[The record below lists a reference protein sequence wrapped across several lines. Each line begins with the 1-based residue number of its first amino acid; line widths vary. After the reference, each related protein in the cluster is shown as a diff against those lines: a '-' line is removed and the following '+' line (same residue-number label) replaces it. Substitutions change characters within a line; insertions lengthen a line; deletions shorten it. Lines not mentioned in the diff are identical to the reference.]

1 MKFIQTHALKLVQIV
16 HLQIRMSCSSWHL
29 GDILGVL
36 KGKLT
41 KFSTVS
47 TISRLPTC
55 PTWIKPVRTAN
66 FILIFRIGTDG
77 FIIPTGRTTE
87 PEPPV
92 TVVSAAAPAEAAAA
106 CCRWPEAGCRSERDT
121 STGIV
126 TAASLDISRQS
137 GELLMSPQQETQ
149 SMLWSVQNRKKKQ
162 NNQPS
167 ENKKRQKR
175 STPLDKNVF
184 RTSTWAVMSVPVG

>member
-1 MKFIQTHALKLVQIV
+1 MKFIQTHVLKLVQIV
-16 HLQIRMSCSSWHL
+16 HLPIRMLCSSWHL
-29 GDILGVL
+29 GDILAVL

-41 KFSTVS
+41 KFRTVS

-55 PTWIKPVRTAN
+55 PTWIRPVRTAN

-77 FIIPTGRTTE
+77 FIIPIGRTTE
-87 PEPPV
+87 PEPHV

-126 TAASLDISRQS
+126 NAASLDISRQS
-137 GELLMSPQQETQ
+137 GQLLMPPAPPPARN
-149 SMLWSVQNRKKKQ
+149 SVNALKRPKQKKQ

-167 ENKKRQKR
+167 ENNKRQER
-175 STPLDKNVF
+175 STPV
-184 RTSTWAVMSVPVG
+184 R

>member
-1 MKFIQTHALKLVQIV
+1 MVLNWCKLFICRSECHVAYDI
-16 HLQIRMSCSSWHL
+16 L

-55 PTWIKPVRTAN
+55 PTWIRPVRTAN
-66 FILIFRIGTDG
+66 FVLIFRIGTDG

-87 PEPPV
+87 PEPHV

-126 TAASLDISRQS
+126 TAASLDISRQI
-137 GELLMSPQQETQ
+137 GQLLMFTPARN
-149 SMLWSVQNRKKKQ
+149 SVNALKRPKQKKQ

-167 ENKKRQKR
+167 ENNKRQKR
-175 STPLDKNVF
+175 STPLDKIVF
-184 RTSTWAVMSVPVG
+184 RTSTCAVMSVPVG